1 MTFIVTSFNLYPSK
15 QTKPLTEVRAMDNK
29 TKVNIKLVQ
38 ALLDAK
44 LIQNNAEDA
53 LFNAEAAA
61 KKAAKEVVDA
71 EEDIR
76 KDSGVRELLVSTGV
90 RTLDNQIVNMR
101 GNVIMITPFAPIPA
115 IWEFIKNV

>member
-1 MTFIVTSFNLYPSK
+1 
-15 QTKPLTEVRAMDNK
+15 MDNK
-29 TKVNIKLVQ
+29 TEVNIKLVQ

-61 KKAAKEVVDA
+61 KKAAKEVKDA
-71 EEDIR
+71 EAAIR
-76 KDSGVRELLVSTGV
+76 KDNGVCELLVSTGV
-90 RTLDNQIVNMR
+90 RTMDNKVVNMR
-101 GNVIMITPFAPIPA
+101 GNTIMITPFAPIPA